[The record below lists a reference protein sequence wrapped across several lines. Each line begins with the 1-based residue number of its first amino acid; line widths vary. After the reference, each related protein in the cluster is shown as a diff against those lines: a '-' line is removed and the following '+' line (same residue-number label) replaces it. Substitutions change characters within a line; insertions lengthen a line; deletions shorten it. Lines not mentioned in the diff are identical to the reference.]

1 MTIGLVYLALLGLG
15 VVYALVAGAAGMIGD
30 GGDVHV
36 DASGHLDAG
45 HPSPLSPTLI
55 ATFITGFGG
64 GGAVAHYMLEWRTVP
79 GLLTATGCGLA
90 LAVAAFA
97 IMESIFKQ
105 TQAGAEFREDALTG
119 RDAEVITAI
128 PEGGAG
134 EIAVIVKGQR
144 EALPARRA
152 DGGAV
157 SRGRLVV
164 IEKVAGSTAFVRV
177 KS

>member
-15 VVYALVAGAAGMIGD
+15 VVYALIASAAGMLGD
-30 GGDVHV
+30 AGDVHV

-45 HPSPLSPTLI
+45 HPSPLSPTLV

-64 GGAVAHYMLEWRTVP
+64 GGAVAHYLLEWGTVP
-79 GLLTATGCGLA
+79 GLLTATGSGVMLA
-90 LAVAAFA
+90 AAAFA
-97 IMESIFKQ
+97 ILESIFKQ
-105 TQAGAEFREDALTG
+105 TQAGAEFHGRHVAG

-128 PEGGAG
+128 PAGGTG
-134 EIAVIVKGQR
+134 EIAFVVKGQR
-144 EALPARRA
+144 ESAPARA
-152 DGGAV
+152 IDGAPVPKG
-157 SRGRLVV
+157 SLVV

>member
-1 MTIGLVYLALLGLG
+1 MTIGLVYLGLLGLG
-15 VVYALVAGAAGMIGD
+15 VIYALVAGAAGMIGD

-45 HPSPLSPTLI
+45 HASPLSPTLI

-64 GGAVAHYMLEWRTVP
+64 GGAVAHYLLEWRIVP
-79 GLLTATGCGLA
+79 GLLTATGCGIA
-90 LAVAAFA
+90 LAGAAFA

-105 TQAGAEFREDALTG
+105 TQAGAEFREEELVG

-128 PEGGAG
+128 PPEGAG

-144 EALPARRA
+144 EALSARHA
-152 DGGAV
+152 DGGAIPK
-157 SRGRLVV
+157 GRLVV
-164 IEKVAGSTAFVRV
+164 IDKIAGSTAFVRV